1 MEEFEESW
9 ETVRAVVAAI
19 HSHAPQQPC
28 ADIPRA
34 VQLLKKMPLHSCAR
48 DRFIFLRYLTCKLN
62 CNQNKILSCCGWC
75 L

>member
-34 VQLLKKMPLHSCAR
+34 VQLLKK
-48 DRFIFLRYLTCKLN
+48 
-62 CNQNKILSCCGWC
+62 C
-75 L
+75 LFTLVLMTGLYF